1 MNEMRKAR
9 TYRLKLG
16 VWDFISLPY
25 YGESAPCIGDE
36 VEIKN
41 VRDDEVFMGRV
52 ARIVPAR
59 REYIVEI
66 TNHVRRLPE
75 RKPCDK
81 IE

>member
-1 MNEMRKAR
+1 MRKTR

-25 YGESAPCIGDE
+25 YGGSVPNVGDE

-41 VRDDEVFMGRV
+41 VRDDEVFIGRV

-59 REYIVEI
+59 HEYIVEI
-66 TNHVRRLPE
+66 TNHI
-75 RKPCDK
+75 RKTCDK